1 MPKFLLPNKKILW
14 GRVSML
20 QRNREELPLQMA
32 KTMHHHAPL
41 PKNFKFRRPRLF
53 LRIQIIKIKYTDTVE
68 HNILV
73 KQEKNN

>member
-1 MPKFLLPNKKILW
+1 MILGINSPRSNNHRPSRGRMPKFLLPNKKILW

-20 QRNREELPLQMA
+20 QRNREELPPQMA

-53 LRIQIIKIKYTDTVE
+53 LRIK
-68 HNILV
+68 
-73 KQEKNN
+73 